1 MFRSCQ
7 FRHLCLD
14 TSRHMTNSAG
24 GGGAST
30 NSLPEWVLIRS
41 PTESK
46 LHELLTAHEQ
56 QAAQTNHRPGD
67 SSATISSLLHMERS
81 KVSLGTLRQA
91 TRVDPTIYGA
101 DPAAAMDGEN
111 EELVVKEEWPWFPR
125 VVVDSTTDEVTG
137 GFELLE
143 PADAMVLVPFRPYGR
158 DSFWNDFLPIFTLLT
173 TFGLDD
179 KKKVL
184 PILMSDNDN
193 QHPLHHHAL
202 PLFDQLEEE
211 AEDPEGK
218 ESFGVLCEDEPTKAR
233 QKDCFATLQQII
245 LPGMGIVTSALAK
258 DVSGLVSLTD
268 LVTQS
273 RQRLVCAKYGAAGI
287 GAIFDQGGVRQHLQ
301 QHHPDT
307 TCWAQD
313 DCKMTHTIGRG
324 AILWSF
330 RKYLAPNLLIKNHV
344 VAASKPIVTFFIVPA
359 TTELAEDEAEAAAVE
374 RYYAYVRQAF
384 PKVLLEEYRTGIDN
398 PIDEHALIASE
409 TSILVM
415 HCSDNP
421 VKALFLPRDA
431 SLLLLCGPRSGRTR
445 DEILAA
451 SRVGWSLLANA
462 GYIRVDAL
470 PIHPSPDDFVEA
482 VRRELD
488 WFAANVESSSSVSA
502 TK

>member
-14 TSRHMTNSAG
+14 TRTHNNQ
-24 GGGAST
+24 AST

-41 PTESK
+41 PTETK
-46 LHELLTAHEQ
+46 LQELLMAHEQ
-56 QAAQTNHRPGD
+56 QQLQGKHPRPGD
-67 SSATISSLLHMERS
+67 YSATISSLLHSERS

-91 TRVDPTIYGA
+91 TRADPTIYGV
-101 DPAAAMDGEN
+101 DPAAVEGEN
-111 EELVVKEEWPWFPR
+111 EEQVAKEEWPWFPR
-125 VVVDSTTDEVTG
+125 VLDGSKEETA
-137 GFELLE
+137 GFEQLE
-143 PADAMVLVPFRPYGR
+143 PADSMVMVPFRPYGR

-173 TFGLDD
+173 TFGLED

-184 PILMSDNDN
+184 PILMSDDDQ
-193 QHPLHHHAL
+193 QHPLHHHAIPQL
-202 PLFDQLEEE
+202 DQLEEE
-211 AEDPEGK
+211 AQDPEGK
-218 ESFGVLCEDEPTKAR
+218 ESYGVLCEDEPTQTR

-273 RQRLVCAKYGAAGI
+273 RPRLVCAKYGAAGI
-287 GAIFDQGGVRQHLQ
+287 GAIFDQGGVRSHMQ
-301 QHHPDT
+301 QHHPDA
-307 TCWAQD
+307 TCWAKD

-344 VAASKPIVTFFIVPA
+344 VAANKPIVTFFIVPA

-374 RYYAYVRQAF
+374 RYHAYVRQAF
-384 PKVLLEEYRTGIDN
+384 PKVLLEDYRTSIDN

-409 TSILVM
+409 TTILVM

-470 PIHPSPDDFVEA
+470 PIKPSPDDFIEA
-482 VRRELD
+482 VRRELE
-488 WFAANVESSSSVSA
+488 WFAANDESSSSSSSSSSVSA